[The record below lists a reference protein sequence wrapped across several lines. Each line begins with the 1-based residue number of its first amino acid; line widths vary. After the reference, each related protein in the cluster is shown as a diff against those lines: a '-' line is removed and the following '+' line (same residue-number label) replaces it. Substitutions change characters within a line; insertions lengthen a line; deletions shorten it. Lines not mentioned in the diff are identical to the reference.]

1 MTYIISAPQLL
12 LEGRLAGRGSVV
24 VEGGRVAAVRPGVV
38 DGVDLTLDH
47 GVLTAGMVDLQL
59 NGVVGVDLADT
70 DADGWDRVAAHVAR
84 HGVTA
89 FCPTFITAPL
99 PSLRTALA
107 ATAAAGERLGRDGRA
122 HVLGAH
128 VEGPFL
134 SPARPGAHPV
144 EHLRDPASEAVEALL
159 EDSPPPA
166 MVTLAPERPGAPEA
180 IARLARAGVAVSLG
194 HSDATAAQARAG
206 ADAGARL
213 VTHLFNAMR
222 PLHHREPGLVG
233 AALNDAMLVSGIVA
247 DGVHVA
253 DDVLRIAFAAAPG
266 RIALVSDAVAG
277 AGMAPG
283 PFRIGPV
290 TAYARAD
297 GPPRL
302 KDGTLAGSAL
312 HLDEAVRHV
321 VGLGVDPAAALA
333 AATSVPAAALGARA
347 HDHGRLR
354 PGARA
359 DLVWWDDDL
368 HVRGVWIG
376 GAPATAT
383 TPTPTTTAT

>member
-1 MTYIISAPQLL
+1 MTFTISAPQLL

-24 VEGGRVAAVRPGVV
+24 VEGGRVAAVRPGLV
-38 DGVDLTLDH
+38 DDVDLRLES

-59 NGVVGVDLADT
+59 NGAVGVDLAQAD
-70 DADGWDRVAAHVAR
+70 DDGWAAVAAHVAS

-99 PSLRTALA
+99 PSLRGALT
-107 ATAAAGERLGRDGRA
+107 ATAAARERLGA
-122 HVLGAH
+122 CVLGAH

-134 SPARPGAHPV
+134 SPDRPGAHPV
-144 EHLRDPASEAVEALL
+144 EHLLDPTPDAVEALL
-159 EDSPPPA
+159 EGLPPA
-166 MVTLAPERPGAPEA
+166 LVTLAPERPDALKA
-180 IARLARAGVAVSLG
+180 IARLADAGVAVSLG
-194 HSDATAAQARAG
+194 HSDATTAQARAG
-206 ADAGARL
+206 AVAGARL

-222 PLHHREPGLVG
+222 PLHHREPGLIG
-233 AALNDAMLVSGIVA
+233 AALTDERLVSGIVA

-253 DDVLRIAFAAAPG
+253 DEVLRIAFAAAPG
-266 RIALVSDAVAG
+266 RIALVSDAVAA

-290 TAYARAD
+290 TASARAD

-302 KDGTLAGSAL
+302 ADGTLAGSAL

-321 VGLGVDPAAALA
+321 VGLGVPRAVALA
-333 AATSVPAAALGARA
+333 AATSVPAAALGAAAR
-347 HDHGRLR
+347 DHGRLR

-368 HVRGVWIG
+368 HVRGVWID

-383 TPTPTTTAT
+383 TPSPTPTAT